1 VSPIYVL
8 SDDPAPVTLTYGG
21 LDLNDGTIFSL
32 REGFDFGE
40 PEKVFDEYR
49 SYAGTVAQANV
60 NEAVLVQVTLPIV
73 IRALGYTIQGAIDL
87 INAKIDAGAQDLV
100 YDEQDGYGATTYH
113 CVESPRLNRAH
124 MKEERSAGLAF
135 ATLQLWRTP

>member
-1 VSPIYVL
+1 VSPIWVL
-8 SDDPAPVTLTYGG
+8 SDDPAPVALTYGG